1 MERVTLL
8 VEETGAQVSCL
19 LNPSSL
25 SFTRDAGLVPRRSI
39 ASQLTGLPPAS
50 SASQLIYTGDDITE
64 LELDLLFD
72 TDFQDTPP
80 GSESQKTD
88 VRQLTSTIWSLSDA
102 NTGQSDR
109 TAEPPLFYVI
119 WGRAT
124 KLRCVVLAI
133 SEKIERFDE
142 VGIPQRSWLSMRVRV
157 LQAEESDPRGYIPL
171 PAPVPLPGVGMGV
184 EGTLADDAPAPPPP
198 PDDMLLDRVA
208 SLILVG
214 GERLESIAA
223 KYLGNS
229 ALWRWLALTN
239 NITDPLRLEPGT
251 VLDLTPPPGGQ
262 GGSTP

>member
-1 MERVTLL
+1 M
-8 VEETGAQVSCL
+8 
-19 LNPSSL
+19 
-25 SFTRDAGLVPRRSI
+25 
-39 ASQLTGLPPAS
+39 
-50 SASQLIYTGDDITE
+50 
-64 LELDLLFD
+64 
-72 TDFQDTPP
+72 
-80 GSESQKTD
+80 
-88 VRQLTSTIWSLSDA
+88 
-102 NTGQSDR
+102 
-109 TAEPPLFYVI
+109 
-119 WGRAT
+119 
-124 KLRCVVLAI
+124 LAI

-142 VGIPQRSWLSMRVRV
+142 VGIPQRSWLSLRLRV